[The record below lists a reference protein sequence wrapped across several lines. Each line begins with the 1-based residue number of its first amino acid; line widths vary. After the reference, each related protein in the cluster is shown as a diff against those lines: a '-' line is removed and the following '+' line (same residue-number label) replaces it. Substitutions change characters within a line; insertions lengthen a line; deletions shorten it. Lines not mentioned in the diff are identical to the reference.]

1 MGQIYPL
8 GYSLLMSRL
17 KSSLGQVGCTYISFV
32 FCIYTSKC
40 IVTGLL
46 TKRRFIIQ
54 NPVFT
59 NSHCQNK
66 ISCPS
71 LREKGNKDWRSDS
84 VVKCFAFQALSSI
97 PREEGERGKRNGRK
111 QPNVW
116 ICGFKMNFKPG
127 CQLASIWISPCWTV
141 FGGQRDTLSK
151 NLGLKKQKWYP

>member
-17 KSSLGQVGCTYISFV
+17 KLSLGQVGCTYISFV

-127 CQLASIWISPCWTV
+127 CQLASI
-141 FGGQRDTLSK
+141 
-151 NLGLKKQKWYP
+151 